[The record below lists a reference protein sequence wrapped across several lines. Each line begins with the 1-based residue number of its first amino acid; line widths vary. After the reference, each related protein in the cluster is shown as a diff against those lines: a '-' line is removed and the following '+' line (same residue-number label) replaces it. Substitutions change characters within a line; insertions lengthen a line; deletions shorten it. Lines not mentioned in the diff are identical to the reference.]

1 MSKYIKINENNLNIV
16 LEVTEDRDIRLIHFS
31 YLPFE
36 QFSELSEDKKEKC
49 RLLELQFT
57 GEDQLNHRGVK
68 HTGTLPGHRMIY
80 ESHNDEIL
88 KEGRRIT
95 INLVDK
101 ITKIEVKV
109 IFQFYNGLQIV
120 RTWSILE
127 NKGERSVGI
136 EYISSFAL
144 TGIDRGGVLDREDK
158 MKIYI
163 PHNEWCGEGMW
174 EKYSLKDVGIFHV
187 EDESTNRL
195 LVSNTGNWSTCQY
208 APLGFI
214 ENTEISNGYIWQIE
228 HNGSWNWEISD
239 IMHMLYL
246 KLSGPSEAENHFWKE
261 LKPNESFETVQV
273 AVTSISG
280 GLQAGIE
287 VMTKYRRRIRREN
300 DDNKKLPVIFNDY
313 MNCLSGDPTTEKLI
327 PLINAASL
335 AGCEYFCI
343 DCGWY
348 SDGPWW
354 DGVGEWLPSKER
366 FKNGIKEPLDYI
378 REKGMIPGLWLEL
391 EVMGINCSL
400 ADKLPNDWF
409 FMRHG
414 KRIKDHSRYQLDYRN
429 PEVRK
434 FATGIIKRV
443 VEEYGV
449 GYIKMDYN
457 INMGIGTDNN
467 ADSAGEGLLGHN
479 REYLAWLDEMFK
491 RYPDLVIEN
500 CGSGG
505 LRMDYAL
512 LQRHSIQSSSD
523 QTDYRKN
530 AAIAA
535 AVPSLVTPEQCAV
548 WSYPLRDGDKEE
560 VICNMVNSMLCRI
573 HQSGHLAEINN
584 ESFKYIQEG
593 IKYYKSIR
601 HDIPNGIPFWPIK
614 MPALDDQWI
623 AYGLLCSRVCYLALW
638 RMQSENDIIEIPLE
652 KFNGENI
659 SVKMGYPEDI
669 DLSWNINKIKNI
681 LTIRNKYNYSG
692 RILEIRW

>member
-1 MSKYIKINENNLNIV
+1 
-16 LEVTEDRDIRLIHFS
+16 
-31 YLPFE
+31 
-36 QFSELSEDKKEKC
+36 
-49 RLLELQFT
+49 
-57 GEDQLNHRGVK
+57 
-68 HTGTLPGHRMIY
+68 
-80 ESHNDEIL
+80 
-88 KEGRRIT
+88 
-95 INLVDK
+95 
-101 ITKIEVKV
+101 
-109 IFQFYNGLQIV
+109 
-120 RTWSILE
+120 
-127 NKGERSVGI
+127 
-136 EYISSFAL
+136 
-144 TGIDRGGVLDREDK
+144 
-158 MKIYI
+158 
-163 PHNEWCGEGMW
+163 
-174 EKYSLKDVGIFHV
+174 
-187 EDESTNRL
+187 
-195 LVSNTGNWSTCQY
+195 
-208 APLGFI
+208 
-214 ENTEISNGYIWQIE
+214 
-228 HNGSWNWEISD
+228 
-239 IMHMLYL
+239 
-246 KLSGPSEAENHFWKE
+246 
-261 LKPNESFETVQV
+261 
-273 AVTSISG
+273 
-280 GLQAGIE
+280 
-287 VMTKYRRRIRREN
+287 
-300 DDNKKLPVIFNDY
+300 
-313 MNCLSGDPTTEKLI
+313 
-327 PLINAASL
+327 
-335 AGCEYFCI
+335 
-343 DCGWY
+343 
-348 SDGPWW
+348 
-354 DGVGEWLPSKER
+354 
-366 FKNGIKEPLDYI
+366 
-378 REKGMIPGLWLEL
+378 MIPGLWLEL

-400 ADKLPNDWF
+400 ADKLPDDWF

-414 KRIKDHSRYQLDYRN
+414 KRIKDHSRYQLNYRN

-457 INMGIGTDNN
+457 INMGIGTDNK

-479 REYLAWLDEMFK
+479 RAYLAWLDEIFK

-584 ESFKYIQEG
+584 ESFKYIQDG

-614 MPALDDQWI
+614 MPSLDDKWI

-659 SVKMGYPEDI
+659 SVKIGYPEDV

-681 LTIRNKYNYSG
+681 LIIRNKHNYSG